1 MLNWYK
7 NLYVGDTAKKKEK
20 KIRRKINNGS
30 GMIGV
35 YVITLAA
42 NPADHLEIISS
53 NYLLQKPLRARCPM
67 IVGIAEGYEEAL
79 ELVEESAG
87 EVWEKTGGVQIR
99 AFLENNQKA

>member
-42 NPADHLEIISS
+42 NPANHLEIISS
-53 NYLLQKPLRARCPM
+53 NYLLQKTLRKNCPM

-79 ELVEESAG
+79 ELVREIVQ
-87 EVWEKTGGVQIR
+87 EVWGQTGSAQIR